1 MRNHDRLID
10 QLSNRASPVKRTWP
24 TGWRV
29 AAWIIAVLP
38 CGMLSSWAFH
48 SKFTDWSQPGALPA
62 LIALLISFIIG
73 VGTIA
78 GAFSLSIAG
87 RKPPGLRWAALLAV
101 LWLAV
106 NLLNA
111 SSTNDPAATGRFG
124 EGVHCYLFMLSAS
137 LPMMVISIVC
147 LYRTRSLCPV
157 RSLAL
162 AGCSAA
168 FMSSVLLSLC
178 HGVNLHLFDFA
189 MHLAAGI
196 TIIAFTMLTGR
207 RWIRLDQ

>member
-48 SKFTDWSQPGALPA
+48 SKYTDWSQPGALYA
-62 LIALLISFIIG
+62 LISLLISFIIG
-73 VGTIA
+73 TSAIA
-78 GAFSLSIAG
+78 GAFNLSIAG
-87 RKPPGLRWAALLAV
+87 RKPLRLRWAALSAM
-101 LWLAV
+101 LWLVV
-106 NLLNA
+106 NLLNTT
-111 SSTNDPAATGRFG
+111 SSHDPAAAGRFG
-124 EGVHCYLFMLSAS
+124 EGMHCYLFMLTAS
-137 LPMMVISIVC
+137 LPMMVISIIC
-147 LYRTRSLCPV
+147 LYRTRSLYPSQC
-157 RSLAL
+157 LAL
-162 AGCSAA
+162 AGCGTA

-178 HGVNLHLFDFA
+178 HGIQLHLLDFM

-196 TIIAFTMLTGR
+196 TITAITMLAGR
-207 RWIRLDQ
+207 KWIRLGQ